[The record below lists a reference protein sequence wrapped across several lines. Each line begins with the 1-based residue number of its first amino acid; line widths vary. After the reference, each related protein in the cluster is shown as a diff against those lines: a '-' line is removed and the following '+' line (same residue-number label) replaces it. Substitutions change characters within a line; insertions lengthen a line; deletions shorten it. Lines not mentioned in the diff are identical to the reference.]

1 MTTIGMMYK
10 FSKVYL
16 AMIMGVKVYCFS
28 VGSNTK
34 PYNKLTEILVKVL
47 LNNVDGISTRDKK
60 SYIFLNKLCPNLK
73 ISPNADPALLLKST
87 EKTLLNDKKG
97 RVTIGI
103 NVMPYYKLLNGDIS
117 KLELIRK
124 NIAATIDL
132 SINKLNAHFVFIPM
146 VEGDDTNEQDEII
159 RYIEQV
165 DQITILKPKYSPKE
179 LMGIMRGLDVFIG
192 TRLHPNILAFNV
204 NTVILGIAYH
214 DKINSFFSYLNHE
227 DLVVSLF
234 DFNPDALFNKLKY
247 ALANNKTI
255 KNDFQVRQGE
265 LRKLAVNSFVALK
278 NLK

>member
-1 MTTIGMMYK
+1 
-10 FSKVYL
+10 
-16 AMIMGVKVYCFS
+16 
-28 VGSNTK
+28 
-34 PYNKLTEILVKVL
+34 
-47 LNNVDGISTRDKK
+47 
-60 SYIFLNKLCPNLK
+60 
-73 ISPNADPALLLKST
+73 
-87 EKTLLNDKKG
+87 
-97 RVTIGI
+97 
-103 NVMPYYKLLNGDIS
+103 MPYYKLLNGDIS